1 MVRISFLLDY
11 LICVRL
17 NYLARSASYKPEM
30 FACLV
35 VSQFNFSHVFNYY
48 FHVHEKIRCEVSKI
62 EFESVSRCAF
72 YSALL

>member
-1 MVRISFLLDY
+1 
-11 LICVRL
+11 
-17 NYLARSASYKPEM
+17 M

-62 EFESVSRCAF
+62 EFEVSLGVLSTQLC
-72 YSALL
+72 YK